1 MFSFFFPRACLLIYV
16 QARMPGT
23 IKTVL
28 KIGSNML
35 LVVVVV
41 LLGVVVVRVVVSQL
55 KVVCFVVKALSS
67 SSRSRK

>member
-1 MFSFFFPRACLLIYV
+1 
-16 QARMPGT
+16 MPGT

-41 LLGVVVVRVVVSQL
+41 VVVLLGEVVVRVVVSQL

>member
-1 MFSFFFPRACLLIYV
+1 
-16 QARMPGT
+16 MPGT

-41 LLGVVVVRVVVSQL
+41 LLGEVVVRVVVSQL

>member
-1 MFSFFFPRACLLIYV
+1 
-16 QARMPGT
+16 MPGT

>member
-1 MFSFFFPRACLLIYV
+1 
-16 QARMPGT
+16 MPGT

-41 LLGVVVVRVVVSQL
+41 VVLLGEVVVRVVVSQL

>member
-1 MFSFFFPRACLLIYV
+1 
-16 QARMPGT
+16 MPGT

-41 LLGVVVVRVVVSQL
+41 VLLGEVVVRVVVSQL

>member
-1 MFSFFFPRACLLIYV
+1 
-16 QARMPGT
+16 
-23 IKTVL
+23 
-28 KIGSNML
+28 ML

-41 LLGVVVVRVVVSQL
+41 VLLGEVVVRVVVSQL

>member
-1 MFSFFFPRACLLIYV
+1 MSRAWLFVYV
-16 QARMPGT
+16 LRTYTRMLGT

-41 LLGVVVVRVVVSQL
+41 LLGEVVVVSQL
-55 KVVCFVVKALSS
+55 KVVCFVVKVLSCS
-67 SSRSRK
+67 SSRRCRK

>member
-1 MFSFFFPRACLLIYV
+1 
-16 QARMPGT
+16 MPGT

-35 LVVVVV
+35 LVVVVVV